1 MATKKIQ
8 SITSLKN
15 AVTDEL
21 KTLGFVKKYDS
32 IYEAVVISAK
42 DIQKNG
48 RLIVRLIGENVKIT
62 DLPDEYVKSEAH
74 LNLTVRWSS
83 PFAGATNISNTIKS
97 GLSTLPGSSPA
108 SDPDKVYD
116 GTQRSYGMWM
126 IPPDVGNKVL
136 VMFIGGD
143 LAKGVVVGCLYQ
155 NLMNHMVPG
164 IAKSRTFTSV
174 ESELKETPTAEY
186 NKASDIAS
194 DVDYTK
200 SRSSD
205 GLTPTDNIKRAV
217 HTPHYNGLKEQGLEE
232 DSTRGLTSSSARR
245 ESPSKVFGI
254 LTPDANQFVMDDGDQ
269 QLIRLRT
276 KSGAQILLDETNGN
290 VYIINKKGTGWIEMD
305 DAGKIDVWANDSIS
319 IRSHKDINI
328 RADRDLNL
336 ESGRDINVRTTQTT
350 ATGQPSDTTG
360 ILPSANGAFNLD
372 VAGALN
378 IKTVDATTITSGKEF
393 HLQSS
398 ANHLSAIKVD
408 GSSGNTEINSA
419 GNHHETASAI
429 HMNGPAA
436 VAAIPY
442 GGLTAK
448 VDTDGNLFF
457 TNTLY
462 TRNSEDKRNTEKVGT
477 ILTRFP
483 SREPFARQE
492 YTD

>member
-21 KTLGFVKKYDS
+21 KTLGFVKTYDG
-32 IYEAVVISAK
+32 IYEAVVVSAK

-48 RLIVRLIGENVKIT
+48 RLVVRLVGTNVKIT
-62 DLPDEYVKSEAH
+62 DLPDEYAKSESH
-74 LNLTVRWSS
+74 LNITVRWSS
-83 PFAGATNISNTIKS
+83 PFAGATNINNTIRS
-97 GLSTLPGSSPA
+97 GLVNPQ
-108 SDPDKVYD
+108 SDQEPDKTYD
-116 GTQRSYGMWM
+116 GAQRSYGMWM

-164 IAKSRTFTSV
+164 IARSRTFTSV
-174 ESELKETPTAEY
+174 ESELKETPTTEY
-186 NKASDIAS
+186 NKSSDVAG

-205 GLTPTDNIKRAV
+205 GLTPQDNIKRAV

-232 DSTRGLTSSSARR
+232 DTTRGLTSSSARR
-245 ESPSKVFGI
+245 ESPSKVFGV

-290 VYIINKKGTGWIEMD
+290 VYIINKKGSGYVEID
-305 DAGKIDVWANDSIS
+305 NSGKIDIWANDSIS
-319 IRSHKDINI
+319 VRSHKDINL
-328 RADRDLNL
+328 RADRDLNI
-336 ESGRDINVRTTQTT
+336 ESGRNINVKTNQTT
-350 ATGQPSDTTG
+350 ATGQPSDTTA
-360 ILPSANGAFNLD
+360 ILPAVNGAFNLD

-378 IKTVDATTITSGKEF
+378 IKTVDATTVTSGKQF
-393 HLQSS
+393 HLQSTGTF
-398 ANHLSAIKVD
+398 LTTTE
-408 GSSGNTEINSA
+408 GGNTEIKSA

-436 VAAIPY
+436 VAATTY
-442 GGLTAK
+442 SGLTAK
-448 VDTDGNLFF
+448 VDSDGNLFF

-462 TRNSEDKRNTEKVGT
+462 TRNSEDKRNTERVGT

>member
-48 RLIVRLIGENVKIT
+48 RLVVRLIGENVKTT

-232 DSTRGLTSSSARR
+232 DNTRGLTSSSARR

-290 VYIINKKGTGWIEMD
+290 VYIINKKGTGYVEIN

-319 IRSHKDINI
+319 VRSQKDINF
-328 RADRDLNL
+328 RADRDLNI
-336 ESGRDINVRTTQTT
+336 ESGRHINIKAHKTNE
-350 ATGQPSDTTG
+350 TGQPSDTTKTLTPVDG
-360 ILPSANGAFNLD
+360 NLNLD
-372 VAGALN
+372 VEGQVR
-378 IKTVDATTITSGKEF
+378 IKTGGETKITSGASF
-393 HLQSS
+393 NLSTTGSNHFTAS
-398 ANHLSAIKVD
+398 A
-408 GSSGNTEINSA
+408 NTEILSG

-429 HMNGPAA
+429 HMNGPEAA
-436 VAAIPY
+436 GASNY
-442 GGLTAK
+442 GGLTVKAN
-448 VDTDGNLFF
+448 DRGELYF

>member
-8 SITSLKN
+8 TITSLKN

-21 KTLGFVKKYDS
+21 KTLGFVKTYDG
-32 IYEAVVISAK
+32 IYEAVVVSAK

-48 RLIVRLIGENVKIT
+48 RLVVRLIGTNVKIT
-62 DLPDEYVKSEAH
+62 DLPDEYAKSESH
-74 LNLTVRWSS
+74 LNITVRWSS
-83 PFAGATNISNTIKS
+83 PFAGATNINNTIRS
-97 GLSTLPGSSPA
+97 GLVNPH
-108 SDPDKVYD
+108 SDQEPDKTYD
-116 GTQRSYGMWM
+116 GAQRSYGMWM

-143 LAKGVVVGCLYQ
+143 LAKGVIVGCLYQ

-164 IAKSRTFTSV
+164 IARSRTFTSV
-174 ESELKETPTAEY
+174 ESELKETPTTEY
-186 NKASDIAS
+186 NKSSDVAG

-205 GLTPTDNIKRAV
+205 GLTPQDNIKRAV

-232 DSTRGLTSSSARR
+232 DTTRGLTSSSARR

-290 VYIINKKGTGWIEMD
+290 VYIINKKGSGYVEID
-305 DAGKIDVWANDSIS
+305 NDGKIDVWANDSIS
-319 IRSHKDINI
+319 VRSQKDINF
-328 RADRDLNL
+328 RADRDLNI
-336 ESGRDINVRTTQTT
+336 ESGRHINIKAHKTNE
-350 ATGQPSDTTG
+350 TGQPSDTTKTLTPVDG
-360 ILPSANGAFNLD
+360 NLNLD
-372 VAGALN
+372 IEGQVN
-378 IKTVDATTITSGKEF
+378 VKTGGTTKITSGASF
-393 HLQSS
+393 NLSTTGSNHFTAS
-398 ANHLSAIKVD
+398 A
-408 GSSGNTEINSA
+408 NTEILSG

-436 VAAIPY
+436 AGASNY
-442 GGLTAK
+442 GGLTVKANAK
-448 VDTDGNLFF
+448 GELYF

-462 TRNSEDKRNTEKVGT
+462 TRNSEDKRNTERVGT

>member
-8 SITSLKN
+8 SVTSLKN
-15 AVTDEL
+15 LHSDEL
-21 KTLGFVKKYDS
+21 KTLGHVKTYDG
-32 IYEAVVISAK
+32 IYEAVVVNAK

-48 RLIVRLIGENVKIT
+48 RLVVRLVGTNIKIT
-62 DLPDEYVKSEAH
+62 DLPDSYTKSESH

-97 GLSTLPGSSPA
+97 GGVNPHSDI
-108 SDPDKVYD
+108 DPDKTFD

-155 NLMNHMVPG
+155 HLMNHMVPG
-164 IAKSRTFTSV
+164 IAKARTFTSV

-186 NKASDIAS
+186 NKASDVAS
-194 DVDYTK
+194 NVDYTK

-217 HTPHYNGLKEQGLEE
+217 HTLHYNGLKEQGLEE
-232 DSTRGLTSSSARR
+232 DNTRGLTSSSARR

-269 QLIRLRT
+269 KLIRLRT

-360 ILPSANGAFNLD
+360 ILPGVNGAFNLD

-398 ANHLSAIKVD
+398 ANYLSAIKVGD
-408 GSSGNTEINSA
+408 SSGNTEINSA

-462 TRNSEDKRNTEKVGT
+462 TRNSEDKRNTERVGT

-483 SREPFARQE
+483 TREPFARQE